1 MADMLNHQTDN
12 NVEWTWSDSQNGFI
26 MVANRD
32 IPRGSEICG
41 SYGKKCNSSLLLSY
55 GFTVAENDSN
65 TFRLYVPLFP

>member
-32 IPRGSEICG
+32 IPRGIEICG
-41 SYGKKCNSSLLLSY
+41 SYGKKCNSSFLLSY